1 MSAPRLRHTLL
12 ISALLIGITLITF
25 WPLLNCGFVNLD
37 DNFYVTQNPRVAA
50 GLTSENVAWA
60 FQNAYY
66 GNWAPLTLLSH
77 MLDVQLFGLR
87 PAGHHATNLF
97 LHTLNVLLLF
107 LVLEQMTAR
116 TWPSAVVAA
125 LFAVHP
131 AHVESVAW
139 ISARKDVLSTFFA
152 LLCLLAYV
160 KYVRRKLEIRNPKSE
175 TSSQFEI
182 RRETWF
188 VLSLVLFA
196 LGLLSK
202 SMVVTLP
209 FLLLLLDFWPL
220 HRFQPSTFNLQ
231 PINPTL
237 QHSRTAALRL
247 FLEKL
252 PFFALTIL
260 FTIISIRALKAANS
274 LGSLNQLS
282 ALDMAAN
289 AFFSCLRYIG
299 KMFWPVHLA
308 VFYPRPTLPIWAGAV
323 SAAII
328 ILLSLAVLRFGLRRP
343 YIPVGWFWFLGTLVP
358 VTAIPLGD
366 HSIADRYTYIPF
378 IGLFIVIA
386 WAAADL
392 AANVSRQM
400 PAVKNGAR
408 DIPARSKFAYTTAA
422 KGSQA
427 ALATQPPASRDV
439 SRSVAKL
446 SAGTGGL
453 SVATAAII
461 LIGICSI
468 ISFHQLKYWR
478 TSKDLLEH
486 VIAVSGEGLM
496 VHTDLAAALQEQGD
510 VSGAEEHFRAAVRL
524 QPTNALPRANL
535 IKSLMAQGKTNE
547 VVAQYDEWLQLN
559 PSDAGVRENF
569 GVLLA
574 QLGQFSQAAAQ
585 FQQLVDLRPDAQS
598 HYRLALALLL
608 QGKAED
614 AIVHYQEAIRLKP
627 DWPEPLND
635 LAWLLATCPRA
646 ELRKG
651 RQAVELAERACKLT
665 NSKEARFLGTL
676 DAAYAEAGR
685 FPEAITTAEQ
695 AKGLA
700 LAAGDQTIAELADQ
714 RLKLYRSGLPFH
726 QQ

>member
-1 MSAPRLRHTLL
+1 
-12 ISALLIGITLITF
+12 
-25 WPLLNCGFVNLD
+25 
-37 DNFYVTQNPRVAA
+37 
-50 GLTSENVAWA
+50 
-60 FQNAYY
+60 
-66 GNWAPLTLLSH
+66 
-77 MLDVQLFGLR
+77 
-87 PAGHHATNLF
+87 
-97 LHTLNVLLLF
+97 
-107 LVLEQMTAR
+107 
-116 TWPSAVVAA
+116 
-125 LFAVHP
+125 
-131 AHVESVAW
+131 
-139 ISARKDVLSTFFA
+139 
-152 LLCLLAYV
+152 
-160 KYVRRKLEIRNPKSE
+160 
-175 TSSQFEI
+175 
-182 RRETWF
+182 
-188 VLSLVLFA
+188 
-196 LGLLSK
+196 
-202 SMVVTLP
+202 
-209 FLLLLLDFWPL
+209 
-220 HRFQPSTFNLQ
+220 
-231 PINPTL
+231 
-237 QHSRTAALRL
+237 
-247 FLEKL
+247 
-252 PFFALTIL
+252 
-260 FTIISIRALKAANS
+260 
-274 LGSLNQLS
+274 
-282 ALDMAAN
+282 
-289 AFFSCLRYIG
+289 
-299 KMFWPVHLA
+299 
-308 VFYPRPTLPIWAGAV
+308 
-323 SAAII
+323 
-328 ILLSLAVLRFGLRRP
+328 
-343 YIPVGWFWFLGTLVP
+343 
-358 VTAIPLGD
+358 
-366 HSIADRYTYIPF
+366 
-378 IGLFIVIA
+378 
-386 WAAADL
+386 
-392 AANVSRQM
+392 
-400 PAVKNGAR
+400 
-408 DIPARSKFAYTTAA
+408 
-422 KGSQA
+422 
-427 ALATQPPASRDV
+427 
-439 SRSVAKL
+439 
-446 SAGTGGL
+446 
-453 SVATAAII
+453 
-461 LIGICSI
+461 
-468 ISFHQLKYWR
+468 
-478 TSKDLLEH
+478 
-486 VIAVSGEGLM
+486 M